1 MRIGRSDSRGI
12 GDDADPMRRI
22 RVRDR
27 SVRAAA
33 GGESHQRRVE
43 VGVSGRLLGTRRV
56 ARELVPIAGPAAI
69 GDSLLDLAL
78 EYDGELGRGAAP
90 RPLPPKAV
98 AALGRGAGIE
108 LIDIA
113 PGSPAGLAGLLPED
127 IVVAV
132 NGKPIESV
140 EELQRQLS
148 AEAIGT
154 PQSLTV
160 VRSGTLMELEVR
172 PVELAA

>member
-1 MRIGRSDSRGI
+1 
-12 GDDADPMRRI
+12 
-22 RVRDR
+22 
-27 SVRAAA
+27 
-33 GGESHQRRVE
+33 
-43 VGVSGRLLGTRRV
+43 
-56 ARELVPIAGPAAI
+56 
-69 GDSLLDLAL
+69 
-78 EYDGELGRGAAP
+78 
-90 RPLPPKAV
+90 V
-98 AALGRGAGIE
+98 AALGRTAGIE

-113 PGSPAGLAGLLPED
+113 PGSPAGAAGLLPED

-160 VRSGTLMELEVR
+160 VRSGALIELKVR

>member
-1 MRIGRSDSRGI
+1 M
-12 GDDADPMRRI
+12 
-22 RVRDR
+22 
-27 SVRAAA
+27 
-33 GGESHQRRVE
+33 
-43 VGVSGRLLGTRRV
+43 
-56 ARELVPIAGPAAI
+56 
-69 GDSLLDLAL
+69 
-78 EYDGELGRGAAP
+78 
-90 RPLPPKAV
+90 
-98 AALGRGAGIE
+98 AALGRTAGIE
-108 LIDIA
+108 LIDVA
-113 PGSPAGLAGLLPED
+113 PGSPAGVAGLLPED

-160 VRSGTLMELEVR
+160 VRSGELMELEVR

>member
-1 MRIGRSDSRGI
+1 
-12 GDDADPMRRI
+12 
-22 RVRDR
+22 
-27 SVRAAA
+27 
-33 GGESHQRRVE
+33 
-43 VGVSGRLLGTRRV
+43 
-56 ARELVPIAGPAAI
+56 
-69 GDSLLDLAL
+69 
-78 EYDGELGRGAAP
+78 
-90 RPLPPKAV
+90 V
-98 AALGRGAGIE
+98 AALGRSAGIE

-148 AEAIGT
+148 AEAIGA

>member
-1 MRIGRSDSRGI
+1 M
-12 GDDADPMRRI
+12 
-22 RVRDR
+22 
-27 SVRAAA
+27 
-33 GGESHQRRVE
+33 
-43 VGVSGRLLGTRRV
+43 
-56 ARELVPIAGPAAI
+56 
-69 GDSLLDLAL
+69 
-78 EYDGELGRGAAP
+78 
-90 RPLPPKAV
+90 
-98 AALGRGAGIE
+98 
-108 LIDIA
+108 
-113 PGSPAGLAGLLPED
+113 AGLLPED

-160 VRSGTLMELEVR
+160 VRSGALIELEVR

>member
-1 MRIGRSDSRGI
+1 
-12 GDDADPMRRI
+12 
-22 RVRDR
+22 
-27 SVRAAA
+27 
-33 GGESHQRRVE
+33 
-43 VGVSGRLLGTRRV
+43 
-56 ARELVPIAGPAAI
+56 
-69 GDSLLDLAL
+69 
-78 EYDGELGRGAAP
+78 
-90 RPLPPKAV
+90 V
-98 AALGRGAGIE
+98 AALGRTAGIE

-127 IVVAV
+127 IVVAL

-154 PQSLTV
+154 PQTLMV
-160 VRSGTLMELEVR
+160 VRSGTVMELEVR

>member
-1 MRIGRSDSRGI
+1 
-12 GDDADPMRRI
+12 
-22 RVRDR
+22 
-27 SVRAAA
+27 
-33 GGESHQRRVE
+33 
-43 VGVSGRLLGTRRV
+43 
-56 ARELVPIAGPAAI
+56 
-69 GDSLLDLAL
+69 
-78 EYDGELGRGAAP
+78 
-90 RPLPPKAV
+90 V
-98 AALGRGAGIE
+98 AALGQTAGIE

-127 IVVAV
+127 IVVAL

-154 PQSLTV
+154 PQSLMV

-172 PVELAA
+172 SVELAG